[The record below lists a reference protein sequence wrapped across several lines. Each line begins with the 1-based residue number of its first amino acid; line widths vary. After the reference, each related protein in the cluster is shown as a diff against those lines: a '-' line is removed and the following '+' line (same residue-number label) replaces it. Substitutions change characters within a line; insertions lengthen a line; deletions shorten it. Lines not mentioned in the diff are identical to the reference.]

1 MISLGC
7 QKIEK
12 NGIMIQL
19 YKLHN
24 KIVISFVDKPKKN
37 VVDRGELREAR
48 REKERQEGMKKW
60 KEEMKKERR
69 KKGWWGRVGANKDI
83 LVFVVYW

>member
-1 MISLGC
+1 M
-7 QKIEK
+7 
-12 NGIMIQL
+12 
-19 YKLHN
+19 
-24 KIVISFVDKPKKN
+24 
-37 VVDRGELREAR
+37 GELREAR